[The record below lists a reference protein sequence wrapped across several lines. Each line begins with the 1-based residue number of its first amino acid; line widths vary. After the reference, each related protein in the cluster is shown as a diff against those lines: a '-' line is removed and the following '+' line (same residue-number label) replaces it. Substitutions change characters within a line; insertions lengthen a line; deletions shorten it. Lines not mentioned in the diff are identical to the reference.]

1 MHSKHKHPAPSQ
13 EGKFTYD
20 SVQDTQSLA
29 KYLQTLKEGFEA
41 GRITFTRKDLD
52 LTLSPSGLV
61 GFFVEAKGK
70 EGRMKLTLKFTW
82 RESDDIQTKD
92 VDALEISI

>member
-1 MHSKHKHPAPSQ
+1 MHSKHKNHASSQ

-20 SVQDTQSLA
+20 SLQDTQSLA

-41 GRITFTRKDLD
+41 GSITFTRKDLD